1 MKLASYAYGQWIT
14 GSDSGTEVRDA
25 VYGQPVAY
33 VSSAGLDFGAMVR
46 YAREV
51 GGPNLRRYTFHERA
65 AMLRALALYLT
76 ERKEGFYQLS
86 YKTGATRRDSF
97 IDIDGGF
104 GTFFSYSSLARR
116 ELPNEKFLVED
127 DVQLLSGAGGFL
139 GRHILVPKEGVAVHI
154 N

>member
-76 ERKEGFYQLS
+76 ERKEGL
-86 YKTGATRRDSF
+86 T
-97 IDIDGGF
+97 
-104 GTFFSYSSLARR
+104 
-116 ELPNEKFLVED
+116 
-127 DVQLLSGAGGFL
+127 
-139 GRHILVPKEGVAVHI
+139 
-154 N
+154 